1 MNSFDFKIDRVEK
14 AFRKILI
21 LTKKKILILIS
32 FECSLIKIGGVGMVR
47 VRDYKTYN

>member
-21 LTKKKILILIS
+21 LTKKKRLIS

-47 VRDYKTYN
+47 VRDKKTYN